1 MPKAVRANT
10 RKTHRRTEAVERPGR
25 VTRSQLKPQLTIK
38 TPVPPN
44 STTRRKRKIPT
55 LPLYTRSQK
64 EISADSNRLL
74 PLFRLPREIIQ
85 DIATNHLPLDSA
97 SSEYAKKG
105 CHGPQIDLLAGDYT
119 VDYPILGLSWQVTSK
134 GRRVDG
140 NLIVQHIHTLQT
152 VRDYNDMR
160 GKKDLYAV
168 YILALPIRLC
178 PHQSTVTTGP
188 HAPSC
193 YIKSKEKN
201 SPQFTHAITTAFPTT
216 RRETLGGTHIP
227 QQTMNNA
234 FSKPTPRE
242 LEAMNAADAGNKN
255 ILWCCRSC
263 PTKYRV
269 EFGGGKLKILAWHS
283 FGRDQLHASKYW
295 KWFVRR
301 EGKLLGMDKRN
312 DEWWSPA
319 RTVPNFEIGEGEWE
333 DDSLGTGKEL

>member
-1 MPKAVRANT
+1 MNN
-10 RKTHRRTEAVERPGR
+10 ERGYSL
-25 VTRSQLKPQLTIK
+25 VFNH
-38 TPVPPN
+38 V
-44 STTRRKRKIPT
+44 
-55 LPLYTRSQK
+55 
-64 EISADSNRLL
+64 ADALR
-74 PLFRLPREIIQ
+74 Q
-85 DIATNHLPLDSA
+85 

-216 RRETLGGTHIP
+216 RREILGGTHIP

-319 RTVPNFEIGEGEWE
+319 RTVPNFEIGEGAWE
-333 DDSLGTGKEL
+333 DDSLGTGKELLTWKM